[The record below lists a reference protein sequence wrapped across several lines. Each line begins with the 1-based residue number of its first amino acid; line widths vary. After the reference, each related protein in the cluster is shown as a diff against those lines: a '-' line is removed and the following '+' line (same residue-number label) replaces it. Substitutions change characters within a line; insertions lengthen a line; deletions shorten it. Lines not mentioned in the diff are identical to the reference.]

1 MNDLYKDIFLGNIKS
16 CGFKIVPIK
25 WELNPTKKYKY
36 KSSKSVTINK
46 QLNFDFMKLTK
57 GGYVILL
64 GWLLALALVAMS
76 FSSCGASKGGHG
88 CKGTK
93 GYVGY

>member
-1 MNDLYKDIFLGNIKS
+1 
-16 CGFKIVPIK
+16 
-25 WELNPTKKYKY
+25 
-36 KSSKSVTINK
+36 
-46 QLNFDFMKLTK
+46 MKLTK

-88 CKGTK
+88 CKGTR